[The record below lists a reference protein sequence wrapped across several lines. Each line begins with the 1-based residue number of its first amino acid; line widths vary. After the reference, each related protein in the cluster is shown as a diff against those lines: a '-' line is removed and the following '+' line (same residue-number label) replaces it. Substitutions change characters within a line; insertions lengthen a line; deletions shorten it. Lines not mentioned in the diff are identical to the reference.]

1 MAEWEDAEDLK
12 SSVTCG
18 RAGSSPVSRIFYN
31 MRGDFQ
37 MDMQTILQA
46 VGTVGFPIVAC
57 AAMFWLNY
65 KTGQQHREEMKQMTD
80 AVNNNTQ
87 AIIKLTAELEGKQ
100 NG

>member
-1 MAEWEDAEDLK
+1 
-12 SSVTCG
+12 
-18 RAGSSPVSRIFYN
+18 
-31 MRGDFQ
+31 
-37 MDMQTILQA
+37 MDMQMILQA